1 MATRSQGE
9 QAMNQMARPKAVYEE
24 RSDAQMA
31 KHLPGGMALSLCQKL
46 ALSCRMLAND
56 GHASGLA
63 GQITA
68 RGEDP
73 STFWTQ
79 RFGLGLEEMSA
90 NNLLLVDGDL
100 GVLEGHGMPN
110 PANRFHIWIY
120 LARPDVSCI
129 IHTHPFWCSALG
141 MLEEPLVVS
150 HMDTTHLHEDCAFLA
165 RWPGVLFGDEEGRII
180 SEVLGD
186 KRAVLLAHHGQL
198 VACGSVEEA
207 AVLALTVERAARLH
221 MAARAVGEIKPI
233 EPHLGAEAHAYKIKP
248 ASYQATFAYYARR
261 TLITDADCLS

>member
-1 MATRSQGE
+1 
-9 QAMNQMARPKAVYEE
+9 MNQMIRPKDVYYE
-24 RSDAQMA
+24 RSDAEMA
-31 KHLPGGMALSLCQKL
+31 EHLPGETTFSLRQKL
-46 ALSCRMLAND
+46 ALACRMLAND

-90 NNLLLVDGDL
+90 SNLLLVDGDL
-100 GVLEGHGMPN
+100 NVIEGHGMPN

-120 LARPDVSCI
+120 RARPDVACI

-150 HMDTTHLHEDCAFLA
+150 HMDTTHLYEDCAFLA
-165 RWPGVLFGDEEGRII
+165 RWPGVPFGDEEGRVI
-180 SEVLGD
+180 SQALGD

-207 AVLALTVERAARLH
+207 AVLSLTIDRAARLH
-221 MAARAVGEIKPI
+221 MAARAVSE
-233 EPHLGAEAHAYKIKP
+233 IKP
-248 ASYQATFAYYARR
+248 ASYRATFAYHARR